1 MNQLQTMEV
10 IACSLEVTNN
20 ARKGLEQWFLNDQA
34 FVSSE
39 AVFDVYIEKKPA
51 NRMGNQSYAL
61 FFDPQ
66 TNKKFAKEVQQ
77 RVAVMECV
85 LKPDGL
91 VATGFHVRG
100 AREPVQTNRRLH
112 TAMKFRLN
120 RAGVA
125 LPIEFYTKLREL
137 PIAEERSEYVK
148 KRIESWEGY
157 LQIAEKNA
165 DVADISCT
173 FTQASFTSDFTKLRL
188 QCADL
193 QTKNW
198 KQLRGFSVK
207 MTELSSDIGQVVDVQ
222 KGQKVI
228 VVELNQRFQ
237 KRARSEQWLPTQN
250 KNLVL
255 TNFAELSQIRRLRRG
270 FKDLQDGLAANA
282 NLERILFEERP
293 VVQINN
299 KHPQL
304 KFHNNLNEFQQEA
317 VSGAMK
323 AHDLFVIQGPPG
335 TGKTTVISEIC
346 YQNVKAGLR
355 TLVASQSNLAVD
367 NALGRL
373 LTDPATRILRYGRS
387 ESIEE
392 EGKRF
397 MEENVA
403 LHWRNET
410 IETVQAT
417 RAIYRTKDSELQERG
432 DELTE
437 LIDAKNELKATLA
450 EQLHAQEMLQ
460 EQLKK
465 LKSDY
470 FSHKSL
476 VDQSV
481 RRLSN
486 KQQLIAQQQT
496 AIAQRIEEIAKLRER
511 LNTEPSKEQ
520 LSAQVEDWLH
530 EQQNLRKIQSY
541 INWQSELQQ
550 IIQAQQKFADN
561 QQGLSGKEQLMQATY
576 NEVLAESKMEKIE
589 AILSKQ
595 QLELPM
601 PIILRNNELQ
611 KIIKSIKSN
620 EYTYEFQE
628 WKELH
633 ERFEIA
639 IQKTETL
646 LQRHQYPIES
656 INRRSTEDFTTVQG
670 MHEMIDR
677 LGKFLIQP
685 STKKALLNKEISS
698 AKTEVLQKMAQGMSL
713 FYVKEETVRMK
724 VKELQQQQ
732 VHSVKEVFAEVKHE
746 ILKFLHQ
753 DIQEK
758 QNNTQQTVQ
767 QKQDLQSQKEVLE
780 NHIAQWL
787 QTNESP
793 EKQWKQD
800 ELTQELTRLEAVIV
814 ECKQQIKEVTQ
825 LTASVTTSELQCSQ
839 DKQKLVAEQQDFT
852 EVENKVHQLQE
863 AQNQRQEE
871 IEELAAQ
878 VKFDIKEQLENI
890 ETVLQQAVPQQI
902 EIAKEQQQLPILQEL
917 QEQWEGLLQ
926 EANDYDLD
934 EIRKLYI
941 EHANVI
947 GTTCVASASK
957 KFMDEYPEFDVVIID
972 EVSKATPPEL
982 LLPMLKGKK
991 VILVGDHHQLPPLV
1005 GQETMDELVDEQK
1018 DPEVKREMKKLL
1030 NESLFERLFRT
1041 LPKQNKT
1048 MLSIQYRMHEK
1059 IMQTIAPFYKEE
1071 NYQLQCG
1078 LPDSDK
1084 LRDHL
1089 LESSKIT
1096 RDDHLLWLDTPNT
1109 PAFFENQVKGGTSRY
1124 NEAELTIIQ
1133 DTLLDIER
1141 ATEKAKK
1148 EGLMKPDEKKSVGVI
1163 SFYGEQVKRVDRM
1176 IQQEIRPKQLHC
1188 RTGSVDKFQG
1198 MEMDIIILSFVRNHG
1213 EKSGDIGFA
1222 KDYRRLNVALS
1233 RAKELLIIV
1242 GSSEMF
1248 TVRTKNAST
1257 RDMYKQL
1264 REVVEHQ
1271 GGLRK
1276 IEKLKGVE

>member
-1 MNQLQTMEV
+1 MNMLKNKDM
-10 IACSLEVTNN
+10 ILCSLDITKN
-20 ARKGLEQWFLNDQA
+20 ARKGLEQWFLSEEA

-39 AVFDVYIEKKPA
+39 PAFDIHIEKKPE

-61 FFDPQ
+61 FFDPL

-91 VATGFHVRG
+91 LATGFHVRG
-100 AREPVQTNRRLH
+100 TKEPVQTNRRLH
-112 TAMKFRLN
+112 TSIKFKLH

-125 LPIEFYTKLREL
+125 LPIEFYTKLRQL

-173 FTQASFTSDFTKLRL
+173 FSQASFTSDFTKVRL
-188 QCADL
+188 QCNDL

-207 MTELSSDIGQVVDVQ
+207 MNELSTEIGQIVDAQ
-222 KGQKVI
+222 KGQKII

-237 KRARSEQWLPTQN
+237 KKARSEQWLPTRN
-250 KNLVL
+250 KSLVL
-255 TNFAELSQIRRLRRG
+255 TNFAELSQIRRLRKG

-282 NLERILFEERP
+282 NLEKVLFEERP
-293 VVQINN
+293 VVQITN
-299 KHPQL
+299 KQPQL
-304 KFHNNLNEFQQEA
+304 EFHNNLNEYQREA

-323 AHDLFVIQGPPG
+323 AHDLYVIQGPPG

-346 YQNVKAGLR
+346 HQNVKAGLR

-410 IETVQAT
+410 IETVRAT
-417 RAIYRTKDSELQERG
+417 RAVYRTKDTELQKRA
-432 DELTE
+432 DQLTE
-437 LIDAKNELKATLA
+437 QVKQNAELKIALTV
-450 EQLHAQEMLQ
+450 QLQMQNVVQEK
-460 EQLKK
+460 LKK
-465 LKSDY
+465 LKSEY
-470 FSHKSL
+470 FSRKSL
-476 VDQSV
+476 LDQSV
-481 RRLSN
+481 RRLSQ
-486 KQQLIAQQQT
+486 KQQGIEQAEIDL
-496 AIAQRIEEIAKLRER
+496 AQREKEIAELRKQ
-511 LNTEPSKEQ
+511 LNSGLHKEE
-520 LSAQVEDWLH
+520 LLAQVEKWLK
-530 EQQNLRKIQSY
+530 EQHLLRQTQFYS
-541 INWQSELQQ
+541 NWLAELQSNTE
-550 IIQAQQKFADN
+550 AQQKIIEEHRTLPDR
-561 QQGLSGKEQLMQATY
+561 EQMLQVTHRDVMSQTKMKDIHMT
-576 NEVLAESKMEKIE
+576 LAENQI
-589 AILSKQ
+589 
-595 QLELPM
+595 ELP
-601 PIILRNNELQ
+601 IHITLRNNDLQ
-611 KIIKSIKSN
+611 RIIKSIESG
-620 EYTYEFQE
+620 EYSYEFQE

-633 ERFEIA
+633 ERFQTA
-639 IQKTETL
+639 INKTQSL
-646 LQRHQYPIES
+646 LQTHRYPVETITK
-656 INRRSTEDFTTVQG
+656 RSTEKFTTIQE

-677 LGKFLIQP
+677 LGKFLINP
-685 STKKALLNKEISS
+685 TTKKVLQNKEISS
-698 AKTEVLQKMAQGMSL
+698 AKTEVLQKIAQGMSL
-713 FYVKEETVRMK
+713 FYGKEEIVRAK
-724 VKELQQQQ
+724 GIALQQQK

-746 ILKFLHQ
+746 ILRYLQ
-753 DIQEK
+753 QELQEIQANKQRKEEQKQHLQTKQEELEK
-758 QNNTQQTVQ
+758 QI
-767 QKQDLQSQKEVLE
+767 KEWLE
-780 NHIAQWL
+780 
-787 QTNESP
+787 TNEPP
-793 EKQWKQD
+793 EKKWEESQ
-800 ELTQELTRLEAVIV
+800 LVQEINQLETKIT
-814 ECKQQIKEVTQ
+814 ECRQQIKNVTQ
-825 LTASVTTSELQCSQ
+825 LTASITTSELKCSQ
-839 DKQKLVAEQQDFT
+839 VKQQLEQEKV
-852 EVENKVHQLQE
+852 EVLAVEQKTLQLQE
-863 AQNQRQEE
+863 EQHQRQQE
-871 IEELAAQ
+871 IEELAVQ
-878 VKFDIKEQLENI
+878 LKPDIKEQLEKLEI
-890 ETVLQQAVPQQI
+890 VLAQVEPQLA
-902 EIAKEQQQLPILQEL
+902 EIVREQQQLPILQQL
-917 QEQWEGLLQ
+917 QAQWEELLRD
-926 EANDYDLD
+926 ANDYDLD

-941 EHANVI
+941 NHANVI

-957 KFMDEYPEFDVVIID
+957 KFMEEYPVFDVVIID

-1005 GQETMDELVDEQK
+1005 GQETMDELVDQQK
-1018 DPEVKREMKKLL
+1018 DPEVQREMKKLL

-1048 MLSIQYRMHEK
+1048 MLSIQYRMHEN
-1059 IMQTIAPFYKEE
+1059 IMETIAPFYKDGD
-1071 NYQLQCG
+1071 YQLQCG
-1078 LPDSDK
+1078 IPNSDE

-1089 LESSKIT
+1089 LESRKIA
-1096 RDDHLLWLDTPNT
+1096 RKDHLLWLDTPNT
-1109 PAFFENQVKGGTSRY
+1109 PSFFENQVKGGTSRF

-1133 DTLLDIER
+1133 DTLLDIEQ

-1148 EGLMKPDEKKSVGVI
+1148 DGRMKSDEKKSVGVI
-1163 SFYGEQVKRVDRM
+1163 SFYGEQVKRIDRL
-1176 IQQEIRPKQLHC
+1176 IQQEIRPQQLHC

-1213 EKSGDIGFA
+1213 EKNGDIGFA

-1233 RAKELLIIV
+1233 RARELLIIV

-1248 TVRTKNAST
+1248 TIKTKNAST

-1276 IEKLKGVE
+1276 VEQIQGGE

>member
-1 MNQLQTMEV
+1 MNVLKSKEM
-10 IACSLEVTNN
+10 ILCSLEITKN
-20 ARKGLEQWFLNDQA
+20 ARKGLEQWFLSEEA

-39 AVFDVYIEKKPA
+39 SAFDIHIEKKPE

-61 FFDPQ
+61 FFDPH

-91 VATGFHVRG
+91 LATGFHVRG

-112 TAMKFRLN
+112 TAIKFRLH

-125 LPIEFYTKLREL
+125 LPIEFYTKLRQL

-173 FTQASFTSDFTKLRL
+173 FSQASFTSDFTKVRL
-188 QCADL
+188 QCKDL

-207 MTELSSDIGQVVDVQ
+207 MNELSTEIGQIVDAQ
-222 KGQKVI
+222 KGQKII

-237 KRARSEQWLPTQN
+237 KKARSEQWLPTRN
-250 KNLVL
+250 KSLVL
-255 TNFAELSQIRRLRRG
+255 TNFAELSQIRRLRKG

-282 NLERILFEERP
+282 NLEKVLFEERP
-293 VVQINN
+293 VVQITN
-299 KHPQL
+299 KQPQL
-304 KFHNNLNEFQQEA
+304 EFHNNLNEFQQEA

-323 AHDLFVIQGPPG
+323 AHDLFVVQGPPG

-417 RAIYRTKDSELQERG
+417 RAVYRTKDIELQKRADQLSEQIQQNTKLKIA
-432 DELTE
+432 LTG
-437 LIDAKNELKATLA
+437 
-450 EQLHAQEMLQ
+450 QLQIQNVVREK
-460 EQLKK
+460 LKK
-465 LKSDY
+465 LKSEY
-470 FSHKSL
+470 FSRKSL
-476 VDQSV
+476 LDQSV
-481 RRLSN
+481 RRLSQ
-486 KQQLIAQQQT
+486 KQQGIEQTEIDLEQRVKEIAELRKQLNSEPNKEELS
-496 AIAQRIEEIAKLRER
+496 ARIEELLKEQQLLRE
-511 LNTEPSKEQ
+511 T
-520 LSAQVEDWLH
+520 QV
-530 EQQNLRKIQSY
+530 Y
-541 INWQSELQQ
+541 INWLAELQSNTE
-550 IIQAQQKFADN
+550 AQQEIMEEYKTLPDHEQMLQSTHRDVMSQTKMKDIQMTLAKN
-561 QQGLSGKEQLMQATY
+561 Q
-576 NEVLAESKMEKIE
+576 I
-589 AILSKQ
+589 
-595 QLELPM
+595 ELP
-601 PIILRNNELQ
+601 IHITLRNNDLQ
-611 KIIKSIKSN
+611 RIIKSIESG
-620 EYTYEFQE
+620 EYSYEFQE

-633 ERFEIA
+633 DRFQTA
-639 IQKTETL
+639 INKTHSL
-646 LQRHQYPIES
+646 LQTHRYPVETITK
-656 INRRSTEDFTTVQG
+656 RSTENFTTIQE

-677 LGKFLIQP
+677 LGKFLINP
-685 STKKALLNKEISS
+685 TTKKVLQNKEISS
-698 AKTEVLQKMAQGMSL
+698 AKTEVLQKIAQGISL
-713 FYVKEETVRMK
+713 FYGKEEIVRAKGMD
-724 VKELQQQQ
+724 LQQQK

-746 ILKFLHQ
+746 ILRFLQ
-753 DIQEK
+753 QEL
-758 QNNTQQTVQ
+758 QETQATLQRKEE
-767 QKQDLQSQKEVLE
+767 QKQRLQSKQIELE
-780 NHIAQWL
+780 NQIKAWL
-787 QTNESP
+787 QTNEPP
-793 EKQWKQD
+793 EKQWEENQ
-800 ELTQELTRLEAVIV
+800 LTQEIKQLETKIIA
-814 ECKQQIKEVTQ
+814 CRQQIKNVTQ
-825 LTASVTTSELQCSQ
+825 LTASITTSELKCSQ
-839 DKQKLVAEQQDFT
+839 AKQLLEQEKV
-852 EVENKVHQLQE
+852 EVLAVEQKTLQLQE
-863 AQNQRQEE
+863 EQHQRQQE
-871 IEELAAQ
+871 IEELAVQ
-878 VKFDIKEQLENI
+878 LKPDIKEQLEKVEI
-890 ETVLQQAVPQQI
+890 VLAQAEPQLA
-902 EIAKEQQQLPILQEL
+902 EVVKEQQQLPILQEL
-917 QEQWEGLLQ
+917 QAQWEELLRD
-926 EANDYDLD
+926 ANDYDLD

-941 EHANVI
+941 DHANVI

-957 KFMDEYPEFDVVIID
+957 KFMKEYPVFDVVIID

-991 VILVGDHHQLPPLV
+991 IILVGDHHQLPPLV
-1005 GQETMDELVDEQK
+1005 GQETMDELVDQQK
-1018 DPEVKREMKKLL
+1018 DPEVQREMKKLL

-1059 IMQTIAPFYKEE
+1059 IMETIAPFYKDGD
-1071 NYQLQCG
+1071 YQLQCG
-1078 LPDSDK
+1078 LLNSDE

-1089 LESSKIT
+1089 LESRKIT
-1096 RDDHLLWLDTPNT
+1096 RKDHLLWLDTPNT
-1109 PAFFENQVKGGTSRY
+1109 PSFFENQVKGGTSRF

-1133 DTLLDIER
+1133 DTLQDIEQ

-1148 EGLMKPDEKKSVGVI
+1148 DGLMMPDEKKSVGVI
-1163 SFYGEQVKRVDRM
+1163 SFYGEQVKRIDRL
-1176 IQQEIRPKQLHC
+1176 IQQEIRPQQLHC

-1213 EKSGDIGFA
+1213 EKNGDIGFA

-1233 RAKELLIIV
+1233 RARELLIIV

-1248 TVRTKNAST
+1248 TIKTKNAST

-1276 IEKLKGVE
+1276 IEQIQGG

>member
-1 MNQLQTMEV
+1 MMKQLQTLEV
-10 IACSLEVTNN
+10 IACSLEITTN
-20 ARKGLEQWFLNDQA
+20 ARKGIEQWFLTDQA
-34 FVSSE
+34 FISSQ
-39 AVFDVYIEKKPA
+39 AVFDVHIEKKPA

-66 TNKKFAKEVQQ
+66 TNKKLAKEVKQ

-100 AREPVQTNRRLH
+100 VREPVQTNRRLQ

-120 RAGVA
+120 RSGMAI
-125 LPIEFYTKLREL
+125 PIEFYTKLREL

-165 DVADISCT
+165 DVDDISCT

-188 QCADL
+188 QCKDL
-193 QTKNW
+193 ETQNW
-198 KQLRGFSVK
+198 RQLRGFSVK
-207 MTELSSDIGQVVDVQ
+207 MTELSSDIGQIIEVKKAQ
-222 KGQKVI
+222 KMI

-250 KNLVL
+250 KHIVL
-255 TNFAELSQIRRLRRG
+255 TNFAELSQIRRLRKG

-304 KFHNNLNEFQQEA
+304 KFHNQLNEFQQEA

-417 RAIYRTKDSELQERG
+417 RAIYRTKDSELQARG

-437 LIDAKNELKATLA
+437 LIDAKNELKTALTNQLR
-450 EQLHAQEMLQ
+450 EQEALQ
-460 EQLKK
+460 EKLKK
-465 LKSDY
+465 LKSEY

-476 VDQSV
+476 VDQSA
-481 RRLSN
+481 RRLSI
-486 KQQLIAQQQT
+486 KHQLIGQKETDVAK
-496 AIAQRIEEIAKLRER
+496 RKEEITALRTR
-511 LNTEPSKEQ
+511 LGSEQSKEQ
-520 LSAQVEDWLH
+520 LAAQIEDWLV
-530 EQQNLRKIQSY
+530 EQQNLKELHSY
-541 INWQSELQQ
+541 TNWQSELQR
-550 IIQAQQKFADN
+550 IIQAQQEFTSN
-561 QQGLSGKEQLMQATY
+561 EQQLPDKEQSLQATY
-576 NEVLAESKMEKIE
+576 DAIFAESKMEKIE
-589 AILSKQ
+589 VILNTQ
-595 QLELPM
+595 QIELPM

-611 KIIKSIKSN
+611 KIIKSIKSGN
-620 EYTYEFQE
+620 YTYESQE

-633 ERFEIA
+633 ERLEIA
-639 IQKTETL
+639 IRKTETL
-646 LQRHQYPIES
+646 LQRHQYPIET
-656 INRRSTEDFTTVQG
+656 IDRRSTEDFKTVQG

-677 LGKFLIQP
+677 LGKFLIHP
-685 STKKALLNKEISS
+685 STKKALLNQEVTS

-713 FYVKEETVRMK
+713 FYVKEEIVRSK
-724 VKELQQQQ
+724 VQELQQRQ

-746 ILKFLHQ
+746 ILKFLQ
-753 DIQEK
+753 QRIQQL
-758 QNNTQQTVQ
+758 QN
-767 QKQDLQSQKEVLE
+767 D
-780 NHIAQWL
+780 WL
-787 QTNESP
+787 QT
-793 EKQWKQD
+793 EKQQQD
-800 ELTQELTRLEAVIV
+800 LRSQQAVLEEYIAEWLQTHEIPQKEWEETELTEQIAKLETALDDS
-814 ECKQQIKEVTQ
+814 KQQMKKVTQ
-825 LTASVTTSELQCSQ
+825 LTASVTTLELQCSRDQ
-839 DKQKLVAEQQDFT
+839 QQLLQEQQELK
-852 EVENKVHQLQE
+852 EVENKVQQLQS
-863 AQNQRQEE
+863 QQDQRQQE
-871 IEELAAQ
+871 IEELAGQ
-878 VKFDIKEQLENI
+878 VKSDIKQQLEDI

-902 EIAKEQQQLPILQEL
+902 EVTKERQQLPVLQEL
-917 QEQWEGLLQ
+917 QAQWEELLQ

-941 EHANVI
+941 NHANVI

-957 KFMDEYPEFDVVIID
+957 KFMEEYPEFDVVIID

-1059 IMQTIAPFYKEE
+1059 IMKTIAPFYEE
-1071 NYQLQCG
+1071 QNYQLQCG
-1078 LPDSDK
+1078 LSDSDK

-1089 LESSKIT
+1089 LESSKIN
-1096 RDDHLLWLDTPNT
+1096 RNDHLLWFDTPNT
-1109 PAFFENQVKGGTSRY
+1109 PAFFENQVKGGTSRF

-1133 DTLLDIER
+1133 DILLDIEQ

-1148 EGLMKPDEKKSVGVI
+1148 AGRMKPTDKKSVGVI
-1163 SFYGEQVKRVDRM
+1163 SFYGEQVKRVERL

-1213 EKSGDIGFA
+1213 DRSGDIGFA

-1248 TVRTKNAST
+1248 AVKTKNAST

-1271 GGLRK
+1271 GGLHT
-1276 IEKLKGVE
+1276 IDTIKGG

>member
-1 MNQLQTMEV
+1 MNVLKSKEM
-10 IACSLEVTNN
+10 ILCSLEITKN
-20 ARKGLEQWFLNDQA
+20 ARKGLEQWFLSEEA

-39 AVFDVYIEKKPA
+39 SAFDIHIEKKPE

-61 FFDPQ
+61 FFDPH

-91 VATGFHVRG
+91 LATGFHVRG

-112 TAMKFRLN
+112 TAIKFRLH

-125 LPIEFYTKLREL
+125 LPIEFYTKLRQL

-173 FTQASFTSDFTKLRL
+173 FSQASFTSDFTKVRL
-188 QCADL
+188 QCKDL

-207 MTELSSDIGQVVDVQ
+207 MNELSTEIGQIVDAQ
-222 KGQKVI
+222 KGQKII

-237 KRARSEQWLPTQN
+237 KKARSEQWLPTRN
-250 KNLVL
+250 KSLVL
-255 TNFAELSQIRRLRRG
+255 TNFAELSQIRRLRKG

-282 NLERILFEERP
+282 NLEKVLFEERP
-293 VVQINN
+293 VVQITN
-299 KHPQL
+299 KQPQL
-304 KFHNNLNEFQQEA
+304 EFHNNLNEFQQEA

-323 AHDLFVIQGPPG
+323 AHDLFVVQGPPG

-403 LHWRNET
+403 LHWKNET

-417 RAIYRTKDSELQERG
+417 RAVYRTKDIELQKRADQLSEQIQQNAQLKIA
-432 DELTE
+432 LTG
-437 LIDAKNELKATLA
+437 
-450 EQLHAQEMLQ
+450 QLQIQNVVREK
-460 EQLKK
+460 LKK
-465 LKSDY
+465 LKSEY
-470 FSHKSL
+470 FSRKSL
-476 VDQSV
+476 LDQSV
-481 RRLSN
+481 RRLSQ
-486 KQQLIAQQQT
+486 KQQGIEQTEIDLEQRVKEIAELRKQLNSEPNKEELSV
-496 AIAQRIEEIAKLRER
+496 RIEELLKEQQLLRE
-511 LNTEPSKEQ
+511 T
-520 LSAQVEDWLH
+520 QV
-530 EQQNLRKIQSY
+530 Y
-541 INWQSELQQ
+541 INWLAELQSNTE
-550 IIQAQQKFADN
+550 AQQEIMEEYKTLPDHEQMLQSTHRDVMSQTKMKDIQMTLAKN
-561 QQGLSGKEQLMQATY
+561 Q
-576 NEVLAESKMEKIE
+576 I
-589 AILSKQ
+589 
-595 QLELPM
+595 ELP
-601 PIILRNNELQ
+601 IHITLRNNDLQ
-611 KIIKSIKSN
+611 RIIKSIESG
-620 EYTYEFQE
+620 EYSYEFQE

-633 ERFEIA
+633 DRFQTA
-639 IQKTETL
+639 INKTHSL
-646 LQRHQYPIES
+646 LQTHRYPVETITK
-656 INRRSTEDFTTVQG
+656 RSTENFTTIQE

-677 LGKFLIQP
+677 LGKFLINP
-685 STKKALLNKEISS
+685 TTKKVLQNKEISS
-698 AKTEVLQKMAQGMSL
+698 AKTEVLQKIAQGISL
-713 FYVKEETVRMK
+713 FYGKEEIVRAKGMD
-724 VKELQQQQ
+724 LQQQK

-746 ILKFLHQ
+746 ILRFLQ
-753 DIQEK
+753 QEL
-758 QNNTQQTVQ
+758 QETQATLQRKEE
-767 QKQDLQSQKEVLE
+767 QKQHLQSKQIELE
-780 NHIAQWL
+780 NQIKAWL
-787 QTNESP
+787 QTNEPP
-793 EKQWKQD
+793 EKQWEENQ
-800 ELTQELTRLEAVIV
+800 LTQEIKQLETKIM
-814 ECKQQIKEVTQ
+814 ECRQQIKNVTQ
-825 LTASVTTSELQCSQ
+825 LTASITTSELKCSQ
-839 DKQKLVAEQQDFT
+839 ARQLLEQEKVEVLAVEQKTL
-852 EVENKVHQLQE
+852 QLQE
-863 AQNQRQEE
+863 EQHQRQQE
-871 IEELAAQ
+871 IEELAVQ
-878 VKFDIKEQLENI
+878 LKPDIKEQLEKVEI
-890 ETVLQQAVPQQI
+890 VLAQAEPQLA
-902 EIAKEQQQLPILQEL
+902 EVVKEQQQLPILQEL
-917 QEQWEGLLQ
+917 QAQWEELLRD
-926 EANDYDLD
+926 ANDYDLD

-941 EHANVI
+941 DHANVI

-957 KFMDEYPEFDVVIID
+957 KFMEEYPVFDVVIID

-991 VILVGDHHQLPPLV
+991 IILVGDHHQLPPLV
-1005 GQETMDELVDEQK
+1005 GQETMDELVDQQK
-1018 DPEVKREMKKLL
+1018 DPEVQREMKKLL

-1059 IMQTIAPFYKEE
+1059 IMETIAPFYK
-1071 NYQLQCG
+1071 NGDYQLQCG
-1078 LPDSDK
+1078 LPNSDE

-1089 LESSKIT
+1089 LESRKIT
-1096 RDDHLLWLDTPNT
+1096 RKDHLLWLDTPNT
-1109 PAFFENQVKGGTSRY
+1109 PSFFENQVKGGTSRF

-1133 DTLLDIER
+1133 DTLQDIEQ

-1148 EGLMKPDEKKSVGVI
+1148 DGLMMPDEKKSVGVI
-1163 SFYGEQVKRVDRM
+1163 SFYGEQVKRIDRL
-1176 IQQEIRPKQLHC
+1176 IQQEIRPQQLHC

-1213 EKSGDIGFA
+1213 EKNGDIGFA

-1233 RAKELLIIV
+1233 RARELLIIV

-1248 TVRTKNAST
+1248 TIKTKNAST

-1276 IEKLKGVE
+1276 IEQIQGG

>member
-1 MNQLQTMEV
+1 MSALQNIEM
-10 IACSLEVTNN
+10 ILCSLEITKN
-20 ARKGLEQWFLNDQA
+20 ARKGLEQWFLSEEA

-39 AVFDVYIEKKPA
+39 SVFDIHIEKKPE

-61 FFDPQ
+61 FFDPK
-66 TNKKFAKEVQQ
+66 TNKRFAKEVQQ

-91 VATGFHVRG
+91 LATGFHVRG

-112 TAMKFRLN
+112 TAIKFRLH

-125 LPIEFYTKLREL
+125 LPIEFYTKLRQL

-165 DVADISCT
+165 DVADIACT
-173 FTQASFTSDFTKLRL
+173 FSQASFTSDFTKVRL
-188 QCADL
+188 QCKDL

-207 MTELSSDIGQVVDVQ
+207 VDELSAEIGQIVDTQ

-237 KRARSEQWLPTQN
+237 KKARSEQWLPTRN
-250 KNLVL
+250 KSLVL
-255 TNFAELSQIRRLRRG
+255 TNFAELSQIRRLRKG

-282 NLERILFEERP
+282 NLEKILFEERP
-293 VVQINN
+293 VVQITN
-299 KHPQL
+299 KQPQL
-304 KFHNNLNEFQQEA
+304 EFHNNLNEFQQEA

-323 AHDLFVIQGPPG
+323 AHDLFVVQGPPG

-410 IETVQAT
+410 IETVKAT
-417 RAIYRTKDSELQERG
+417 RAIYRTKDTELQKRA
-432 DELTE
+432 DQLTE
-437 LIDAKNELKATLA
+437 QIQQNTERKITLT
-450 EQLHAQEMLQ
+450 EQLHMQNIMQEK
-460 EQLKK
+460 LKK
-465 LKSDY
+465 LKSTY
-470 FSHKSL
+470 FSQKSL
-476 VDQSV
+476 LDQSV
-481 RRLSN
+481 RRLSQ
-486 KQQLIAQQQT
+486 KQQGIEQT
-496 AIAQRIEEIAKLRER
+496 EIDLAQRMKEIAELRKQ
-511 LNTEPSKEQ
+511 LNSESSKEE
-520 LSAQVEDWLH
+520 LSAQIEEWLK
-530 EQQNLRKIQSY
+530 EQRLVRQTQIY
-541 INWQSELQQ
+541 IHSLAELQSNKE
-550 IIQAQQKFADN
+550 AQR
-561 QQGLSGKEQLMQATY
+561 EIMEEY
-576 NEVLAESKMEKIE
+576 NTLPD
-589 AILSKQ
+589 SKQ
-595 QLELPM
+595 ILEATHRDVLSQTKM
-601 PIILRNNELQ
+601 KDIQKTLATNQIEIPIHITLRNNDLQ
-611 KIIKSIKSN
+611 RIIKSIESG
-620 EYTYEFQE
+620 EYSYEFQE

-633 ERFEIA
+633 ERFQTA
-639 IQKTETL
+639 IKKTLSL
-646 LQRHQYPIES
+646 LQTHRYPIET
-656 INRRSTEDFTTVQG
+656 ITKRSTDNFTTIQE

-677 LGKFLIQP
+677 LGKFLINP
-685 STKKALLNKEISS
+685 TTKKVLQNKGISS
-698 AKTEVLQKMAQGMSL
+698 AKTDVLQKIAQGMSL
-713 FYVKEETVRMK
+713 FYGKEEIVRAK
-724 VKELQQQQ
+724 GIDLQQQK

-746 ILKFLHQ
+746 ILRFLQ
-753 DIQEK
+753 QALQEIQANMQRKEEQMQHLQSKQVELEK
-758 QNNTQQTVQ
+758 QI
-767 QKQDLQSQKEVLE
+767 KEWLE
-780 NHIAQWL
+780 
-787 QTNESP
+787 TNEPP
-793 EKQWKQD
+793 EKEWEENQ
-800 ELTQELTRLEAVIV
+800 LTQEMNELETKIL
-814 ECKQQIKEVTQ
+814 EGRQQLKNVTQ
-825 LTASVTTSELQCSQ
+825 LTASITTSELKCSQ
-839 DKQKLVAEQQDFT
+839 AKQQLEQ
-852 EVENKVHQLQE
+852 EKNEALAVEQKTLQLQE
-863 AQNQRQEE
+863 EQHKRQQE
-871 IEELAAQ
+871 IEELVVQ
-878 VKFDIKEQLENI
+878 LKPDIKEQLEKV
-890 ETVLQQAVPQQI
+890 EMVLAQAEPQLA
-902 EIAKEQQQLPILQEL
+902 EVVKEQEQLPVLQEL
-917 QEQWEGLLQ
+917 QAQWEELLRD
-926 EANDYDLD
+926 ANDYDLD

-941 EHANVI
+941 DHANVI

-957 KFMDEYPEFDVVIID
+957 KFMEEYPVFDVVIID

-1005 GQETMDELVDEQK
+1005 GQETMDELVVQQK
-1018 DPEVKREMKKLL
+1018 DPEVQREMKKLL

-1059 IMQTIAPFYKEE
+1059 IMETIAPFYKDGD
-1071 NYQLQCG
+1071 YQLQCG
-1078 LPDSDK
+1078 LSNSEEV
-1084 LRDHL
+1084 RDHL

-1096 RDDHLLWLDTPNT
+1096 RKDHLLWLDTPNI
-1109 PAFFENQVKGGTSRY
+1109 PSFFEDQVKGGTSRF

-1133 DTLLDIER
+1133 DLLIDIEH

-1148 EGLMKPDEKKSVGVI
+1148 DGRMKPDEKKSVGVI
-1163 SFYGEQVKRVDRM
+1163 SFYGEQVKRIDRL
-1176 IQQEIRPKQLHC
+1176 IQQEIRPKQLHY

-1213 EKSGDIGFA
+1213 EKNGDIGFA

-1233 RAKELLIIV
+1233 RARELLIIV

-1248 TVRTKNAST
+1248 TIKTKNAST
-1257 RDMYKQL
+1257 KDMYKQL
-1264 REVVEHQ
+1264 REVVERQ
-1271 GGLRK
+1271 DGLRK
-1276 IEKLKGVE
+1276 IEHIQGG

>member
-1 MNQLQTMEV
+1 MSPVQNIEM
-10 IACSLEVTNN
+10 IPCSLEITKN
-20 ARKGLEQWFLNDQA
+20 ARKGLEQWFLSEEA

-39 AVFDVYIEKKPA
+39 STFDIHIEKKPE

-61 FFDPQ
+61 FFDPK
-66 TNKKFAKEVQQ
+66 TNKRFAKEVQQ

-91 VATGFHVRG
+91 LATGFHVRG

-112 TAMKFRLN
+112 TAIKFRLN
-120 RAGVA
+120 RSGVA
-125 LPIEFYTKLREL
+125 IPIEFYTKLRQL
-137 PIAEERSEYVK
+137 PVAEERSEYVK

-165 DVADISCT
+165 DVEDINCT

-188 QCADL
+188 QCNDL

-207 MTELSSDIGQVVDVQ
+207 MNELSTDIGQIVDTQ
-222 KGQKVI
+222 KGQKII

-237 KRARSEQWLPTQN
+237 KKARSEQWLPTRN
-250 KNLVL
+250 KSIVL
-255 TNFAELSQIRRLRRG
+255 TNFAELSQIRRLRKG
-270 FKDLQDGLAANA
+270 FKDLQDGLAANG
-282 NLERILFEERP
+282 NLERVLFEERP

-299 KHPQL
+299 KQPQL
-304 KFHNNLNEFQQEA
+304 EFHNNLNEFQQEA

-417 RAIYRTKDSELQERG
+417 RAVYRTKDIELQKRADQLSELIIQNTELKLS
-432 DELTE
+432 LTE
-437 LIDAKNELKATLA
+437 QLKV
-450 EQLHAQEMLQ
+450 QNIVQEK
-460 EQLKK
+460 LKK
-465 LKSDY
+465 LKSEY
-470 FSHKSL
+470 FSRKSL
-476 VDQSV
+476 LDQAI
-481 RRLSN
+481 RRLSQ
-486 KQQLIAQQQT
+486 KQQIVEQIESDL
-496 AIAQRIEEIAKLRER
+496 AQRTEEIELLRDQLHSE
-511 LNTEPSKEQ
+511 LSKVE
-520 LSAQVEDWLH
+520 LLAQVEKWSN
-530 EQQNLRKIQSY
+530 QQQLLIQAQTY
-541 INWQSELQQ
+541 IKLQSELQSNTEA
-550 IIQAQQKFADN
+550 IQKSEEEKQELPSRKQM
-561 QQGLSGKEQLMQATY
+561 LEETY
-576 NEVLAESKMEKIE
+576 SEVLSQTKMKDIQT
-589 AILSKQ
+589 ILSVNHI
-595 QLELPM
+595 ELP
-601 PIILRNNELQ
+601 IHITLRNNDLQ
-611 KIIKSIKSN
+611 KIIKSIESG
-620 EYTYEFQE
+620 EYSYEFQE

-633 ERFEIA
+633 ERFQTA
-639 IQKTETL
+639 ISKTQSL
-646 LQRHQYPIES
+646 LQTHRYPVETIDK
-656 INRRSTEDFTTVQG
+656 RSTENFKTIQE
-670 MHEMIDR
+670 MHDMIDR
-677 LGKFLIQP
+677 LGKFLINP
-685 STKKALLNKEISS
+685 TTKKVLQNKEISS
-698 AKTEVLQKMAQGMSL
+698 AKTEVLQKIAQGMSL
-713 FYVKEETVRMK
+713 FYGKEEIVRAK
-724 VKELQQQQ
+724 GIELQQQK

-746 ILKFLHQ
+746 ILRFLQHELQ
-753 DIQEK
+753 KTQLEIQRKDEHNQELHSK
-758 QNNTQQTVQ
+758 QTEVEGRI
-767 QKQDLQSQKEVLE
+767 KE
-780 NHIAQWL
+780 WL
-787 QTNESP
+787 QKNELP
-793 EKQWKQD
+793 EKQWEESQLI
-800 ELTQELTRLEAVIV
+800 EEINQLETMIG
-814 ECKQQIKEVTQ
+814 ECRQQIKKVTQ
-825 LTASVTTSELQCSQ
+825 LTATITTSELKCSQ
-839 DKQKLVAEQQDFT
+839 AKQKLEAEIEEVIVVERKTQQLTD
-852 EVENKVHQLQE
+852 EQH
-863 AQNQRQEE
+863 QRQQE
-871 IEELAAQ
+871 IEELAVQ
-878 VKFDIKEQLENI
+878 LKPDIKDQLEKV
-890 ETVLQQAVPQQI
+890 EKVLAQTEPQQAEV
-902 EIAKEQQQLPILQEL
+902 AKEQQQLPILQEL
-917 QEQWEGLLQ
+917 QAQWEELLQ

-941 EHANVI
+941 DHANVI

-957 KFMDEYPEFDVVIID
+957 KFMDEYPVFDVVIID

-991 VILVGDHHQLPPLV
+991 IILVGDHHQLPPLV
-1005 GQETMDELVDEQK
+1005 GQETMDELVDQQK
-1018 DPEVKREMKKLL
+1018 DPEVQREMKKLL

-1059 IMQTIAPFYKEE
+1059 IMATIAPFYKEG

-1078 LPDSDK
+1078 LPNSDE

-1089 LESSKIT
+1089 LESKNIT
-1096 RDDHLLWLDTPNT
+1096 RKDHLLWLDTPNT
-1109 PAFFENQVKGGTSRY
+1109 PSFFEAQVKGGTSRF
-1124 NEAELTIIQ
+1124 NEAELTVIQ
-1133 DTLLDIER
+1133 ETLLDIEQ
-1141 ATEKAKK
+1141 ATENAKK
-1148 EGLMKPDEKKSVGVI
+1148 DGLMKPDEKKSVGVI
-1163 SFYGEQVKRVDRM
+1163 SFYGEQVKRIDRL

-1233 RAKELLIIV
+1233 RARELLIIV

-1248 TVRTKNAST
+1248 TVRTKNSTT

-1271 GGLRK
+1271 GGFRK
-1276 IEKLKGVE
+1276 IE

>member
-1 MNQLQTMEV
+1 MSVLQNIEM
-10 IACSLEVTNN
+10 ILCSLEITKN
-20 ARKGLEQWFLNDQA
+20 ARKGLEQWFLSEEA

-39 AVFDVYIEKKPA
+39 TAFDIHIEKKPE

-61 FFDPQ
+61 FFDPK
-66 TNKKFAKEVQQ
+66 TNKRFAKEVQQ

-91 VATGFHVRG
+91 LATGFHVRG

-112 TAMKFRLN
+112 TAIKFRLH

-125 LPIEFYTKLREL
+125 LPIEFYTKLRQL

-173 FTQASFTSDFTKLRL
+173 FSQASFTSDFTKVRL
-188 QCADL
+188 QCKDL

-207 MTELSSDIGQVVDVQ
+207 MNELSTEIGQIVDAQ
-222 KGQKVI
+222 KGQKII

-237 KRARSEQWLPTQN
+237 KKARSERWLPTRN
-250 KNLVL
+250 KSLVL
-255 TNFAELSQIRRLRRG
+255 TNFAELSQIRRLRKG

-282 NLERILFEERP
+282 NLEKVLFEERP
-293 VVQINN
+293 VVQITN
-299 KHPQL
+299 KQPQL
-304 KFHNNLNEFQQEA
+304 EFHNNLNEFQQEA

-323 AHDLFVIQGPPG
+323 AHDLFVVQGPPG

-417 RAIYRTKDSELQERG
+417 RAVYRTKDIELQKRADQLSEQIQQNT
-432 DELTE
+432 ELKITLTE
-437 LIDAKNELKATLA
+437 
-450 EQLHAQEMLQ
+450 QLQMQ
-460 EQLKK
+460 NVVQNKLKK
-465 LKSDY
+465 LKSEY
-470 FSHKSL
+470 FSRKSL
-476 VDQSV
+476 LDQSV
-481 RRLSN
+481 RRLSQ
-486 KQQLIAQQQT
+486 KQQGIEQTEIDLEQRVKEIAELRKQLNSEPYKEELS
-496 AIAQRIEEIAKLRER
+496 ARIEELLKEQQLLRET
-511 LNTEPSKEQ
+511 L
-520 LSAQVEDWLH
+520 
-530 EQQNLRKIQSY
+530 IY
-541 INWQSELQQ
+541 INWLAELQSNTET
-550 IIQAQQKFADN
+550 QQEIMEEYKTFPDH
-561 QQGLSGKEQLMQATY
+561 EQMLQATQRD
-576 NEVLAESKMEKIE
+576 VMSQTKMKDIHMTLAANQI
-589 AILSKQ
+589 
-595 QLELPM
+595 ELP
-601 PIILRNNELQ
+601 IHITLRNNDLQ
-611 KIIKSIKSN
+611 RIIKSIESG
-620 EYTYEFQE
+620 EYSYEFQE

-633 ERFEIA
+633 ERFQTA
-639 IQKTETL
+639 INKTHSL
-646 LQRHQYPIES
+646 LQTHRYPVETITKC
-656 INRRSTEDFTTVQG
+656 STENFTTIQE

-677 LGKFLIQP
+677 LGKFLINP
-685 STKKALLNKEISS
+685 TTKKVLQNKEISS
-698 AKTEVLQKMAQGMSL
+698 AKTEVLQKIAQGMSL
-713 FYVKEETVRMK
+713 FYGKEEIVRAKGMD
-724 VKELQQQQ
+724 LQQQK

-746 ILKFLHQ
+746 ILKFLQ
-753 DIQEK
+753 QELQEIQATIQRKEE
-758 QNNTQQTVQ
+758 
-767 QKQDLQSQKEVLE
+767 QKQHLQSKQIELE
-780 NHIAQWL
+780 NQIKAWL
-787 QTNESP
+787 QTNEPP
-793 EKQWKQD
+793 EKQWEENQ
-800 ELTQELTRLEAVIV
+800 LTQEIKQLENKIIA
-814 ECKQQIKEVTQ
+814 CRQQIKNVTQ
-825 LTASVTTSELQCSQ
+825 LTASITTSELKCSQ
-839 DKQKLVAEQQDFT
+839 AKQLLEQEKVEVLAVEQKTLQLQKEQQ
-852 EVENKVHQLQE
+852 
-863 AQNQRQEE
+863 QRQQE
-871 IEELAAQ
+871 IEELAVQ
-878 VKFDIKEQLENI
+878 LKPDIKEQLEKVEI
-890 ETVLQQAVPQQI
+890 VLTQAEPQLA
-902 EIAKEQQQLPILQEL
+902 EVVKEQQQLPILQEL
-917 QEQWEGLLQ
+917 QAQWEELLRD
-926 EANDYDLD
+926 ANDYDLD

-941 EHANVI
+941 DHANVI

-957 KFMDEYPEFDVVIID
+957 KFMEEYPVFDVVIID

-991 VILVGDHHQLPPLV
+991 IILVGDHHQLPPLV
-1005 GQETMDELVDEQK
+1005 GQETMDELVDQQK
-1018 DPEVKREMKKLL
+1018 DPEVQREMKKLL

-1059 IMQTIAPFYKEE
+1059 IMETIAPFYKDGD
-1071 NYQLQCG
+1071 YQLQCG
-1078 LPDSDK
+1078 LPNSDE

-1089 LESSKIT
+1089 LESRNIT
-1096 RDDHLLWLDTPNT
+1096 RKDHLLWLDTPNT
-1109 PAFFENQVKGGTSRY
+1109 PSFFENQVKGGTSRF

-1133 DTLLDIER
+1133 ETLQDIEQ

-1148 EGLMKPDEKKSVGVI
+1148 DGLMMPDEKKSVGVI
-1163 SFYGEQVKRVDRM
+1163 SFYGEQVKRIDRL
-1176 IQQEIRPKQLHC
+1176 IQQEIRPQQLHC

-1213 EKSGDIGFA
+1213 EKNGDIGFA

-1233 RAKELLIIV
+1233 RARELLIII

-1248 TVRTKNAST
+1248 TIKTKNAST
-1257 RDMYKQL
+1257 KDMYKKL

-1276 IEKLKGVE
+1276 IEQIQGG